1 MPNDPYKIIP
11 GKPLNTPEFK
21 KAQEI
26 IDSADAGVRATNF
39 VNAVDQINKFEAD
52 KVKLDQKIGNGI
64 TDILA
69 TKAAMDIA
77 PKEPGFF
84 EYVAAGYEMDA
95 NPFKGVPE
103 ALRRSKKDLVN
114 FTKDP
119 DIVRASSIYKDKI
132 QNGNP
137 AEIYKAI
144 DDLRKSYSIA
154 NTSLS
159 EADRGGFA
167 KSYQDLANYGKSVAM
182 YKYAQDNVNKWMS
195 EGSALPKNVNPKG
208 LKSQKTSD
216 KEILD
221 MVAGFDGLNIGS
233 KLYNNVDL
241 QTFRSTSD
249 QELRTSASSTIV
261 LYLKYSVIRVVSYLI
276 S

>member
-39 VNAVDQINKFEAD
+39 VNAVDQIKKFEAD
-52 KVKLDQKIGNGI
+52 KVKLDQTIGNGI

-103 ALRRSKKDLVN
+103 ALRRSKKD
-114 FTKDP
+114 
-119 DIVRASSIYKDKI
+119 
-132 QNGNP
+132 
-137 AEIYKAI
+137 
-144 DDLRKSYSIA
+144 
-154 NTSLS
+154 
-159 EADRGGFA
+159 
-167 KSYQDLANYGKSVAM
+167 
-182 YKYAQDNVNKWMS
+182 
-195 EGSALPKNVNPKG
+195 
-208 LKSQKTSD
+208 
-216 KEILD
+216 
-221 MVAGFDGLNIGS
+221 
-233 KLYNNVDL
+233 
-241 QTFRSTSD
+241 
-249 QELRTSASSTIV
+249 
-261 LYLKYSVIRVVSYLI
+261 
-276 S
+276 